1 MKKRLRAVLALI
13 LIILLCLPAIAQ
25 TADPDALCALTIDCH
40 YENKPVSG
48 MGFSLYRVAALSL
61 QGEHTLLPAYE
72 DSGIVLGT
80 CGMPPTGG
88 RRPGCWT
95 NGWSSKAFPQKSS
108 LPPRLMAKL
117 H

>member
-48 MGFSLYRVAALSL
+48 MGFSLY
-61 QGEHTLLPAYE
+61 H
-72 DSGIVLGT
+72 
-80 CGMPPTGG
+80 
-88 RRPGCWT
+88 
-95 NGWSSKAFPQKSS
+95 
-108 LPPRLMAKL
+108 
-117 H
+117 

>member
-48 MGFSLYRVAALSL
+48 MGFSLYRVAALSP
-61 QGEHTLLPAYE
+61 QGEHTLLPASE
-72 DSGIVLGT
+72 EPAGCRRLAA
-80 CGMPPTGG
+80 GG
-88 RRPGCWT
+88 RAAGPMGGAAKHFPR
-95 NGWSSKAFPQKSS
+95 KAAYH
-108 LPPRLMAKL
+108 RG
-117 H
+117 

>member
-48 MGFSLYRVAALSL
+48 MGFSLYRVAALSP
-61 QGEHTLLPAYE
+61 QGEHTLLPRIA
-72 DSGIVLGT
+72 VLCWGT